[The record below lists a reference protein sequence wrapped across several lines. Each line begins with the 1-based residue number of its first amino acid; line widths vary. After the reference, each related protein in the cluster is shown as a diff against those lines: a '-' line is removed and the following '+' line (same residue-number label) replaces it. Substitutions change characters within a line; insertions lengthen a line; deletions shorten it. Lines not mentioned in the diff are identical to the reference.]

1 MGWAGMLTVFLP
13 MLMQSCQN
21 GASIAKYDLVSTIII
36 GSKKGQHAR
45 HYQSN
50 YRQLYEGYPK
60 ETHWLICV
68 Y

>member
-1 MGWAGMLTVFLP
+1 MGWAGTLSVILP

-21 GASIAKYDLVSTIII
+21 GASIAKYDPVSTIII
-36 GSKKGQHAR
+36 GRKKGQHAR

-50 YRQLYEGYPK
+50 SWQLYKDFPK